1 MKYFASRSRRCQNW
15 RGLRKQWNCCVG
27 IEQTQKGDKNIEQ
40 TQKGDKNIEETQKGD
55 NNLDDDDDDYGD
67 EVRGSNDI
75 EETQKG
81 NRVLQFSLGP

>member
-27 IEQTQKGDKNIEQ
+27 IEQTQKGDKNIE
-40 TQKGDKNIEETQKGD
+40 EAQKGD

-67 EVRGSNDI
+67 EVKGSSDI

-81 NRVLQFSLGP
+81 NRVLQF